1 MGKMSYFIL
10 KKPVMV
16 VIQNSIND
24 VSINEINLKDTL
36 QQVITNLG
44 KGESELLIRI
54 VDKAEIQNLNK
65 TYRHKDQVTNVLS
78 FPSDLPVEID
88 ESILGDVVICT
99 DVVDE
104 EAKAQNKAF
113 DHHLLHMAIHGTLH
127 LLGFDHIE
135 ESDANKMESLEI
147 KILEK
152 IEIANPYE

>member
-1 MGKMSYFIL
+1 
-10 KKPVMV
+10 MV

-24 VSINEINLKDTL
+24 VLINEQNLKDTL
-36 QQVITNLG
+36 QKVITDLD

-54 VDKAEIQNLNK
+54 VDKLEIQNLNK
-65 TYRHKDQVTNVLS
+65 TYRNKDQTTNVLS
-78 FPSDLPVEID
+78 FPSDLPIEID

-99 DVVDE
+99 DVVAN
-104 EAKAQNKAF
+104 EAKAQNKTF
-113 DHHLLHMAIHGTLH
+113 EHHLIHMAIHGTLH